1 MDISLR
7 SEKAADIFPIEAV
20 IVAAFLNAPHTSH
33 TEQFIV
39 HALRKSGK
47 LAVSLVAELEGTV
60 VGHAAASPVSISDGA
75 TGWFGL
81 GPISVMPEY
90 QRRGIGSRLVSDAL
104 QALRERSASGCVVL
118 GERDFYGRFG
128 FRSEASLVL
137 RDVPAE
143 YFQVLSFGSSLPRGL
158 VTYDVAFSAQ
168 IDDARVD
175 CTMPSYFDRPPMKS
189 STARLNSSGCS
200 Q

>member
-1 MDISLR
+1 MDISIR
-7 SEKAADIFPIEAV
+7 GERAADILSIEAV

-33 TEQFIV
+33 TEQLIV

-47 LAVSLVAELEGTV
+47 LAVSLVAELEGAA

-90 QRRGIGSRLVSDAL
+90 QRRGIGSHLVSDAL
-104 QALRERSASGCVVL
+104 RVLCERGASGCVVL

-137 RDVPAE
+137 RDAPVE
-143 YFQVLSFGSSLPRGL
+143 YFQAISFGSSLPRGI
-158 VTYDVAFSAQ
+158 VTYDEAFSAQ
-168 IDDARVD
+168 
-175 CTMPSYFDRPPMKS
+175 
-189 STARLNSSGCS
+189 N
-200 Q
+200 